1 METKR
6 RRERSKK
13 KIRKDHIF
21 RLRMT
26 NDEKEMLINMSTMT
40 KKSKSE
46 IVRKALTEYYIFLLR
61 EEKIKSV
68 FKNSLYGMSV
78 NDNPKIAEYCNNDII
93 ATEAAF
99 NAIKTDFSEKEKI
112 QA

>member
-26 NDEKEMLINMSTMT
+26 NDEKEMLVNMSVMT

-46 IVRKALTEYYIFLLR
+46 IVRKALTEYYILLLR
-61 EEKIKSV
+61 EEKFKSV
-68 FKNSLYGMSV
+68 IKNSFYGMRV
-78 NDNPKIAEYCNNDII
+78 NDDSKIAEYYNNDII
-93 ATEAAF
+93 ATEATF

-112 QA
+112 